1 MGIIVPAIL
10 PVSREDLEQKL
21 DMLEGVCE
29 EVQVDIVDGVYA
41 TPATWPYKVDPSE
54 PSRMLAEGEFLPKAG
69 RFRIEIDLMSGD
81 PESVAGTWIGL
92 GAARLTVHAQ
102 STRYLPRFLASTR
115 SLYGHD
121 KEFESDLLAIG
132 LAISADTDVA
142 LIEPYMDRIDYVQ
155 FMGIRTIG
163 RQGEPFDMKTIAR
176 VKAFRKKYPKVS
188 VQVDG
193 GVTLKNAAEL
203 LDAGVSRLVVGSA
216 IWRSENPLEAYRAL
230 DVLTE
235 RHGLYA

>member
-10 PVSREDLEQKL
+10 PTSRADLEQKL
-21 DMLEGVCE
+21 GVLDGMCD

-41 TPATWPYKVDPSE
+41 APATWPYTSDASE
-54 PSRMLAEGEFLPKAG
+54 PSRMLAEGMFLPMAG
-69 RFRIEIDLMSGD
+69 RFRMEIDLMSGD

-121 KEFESDLLAIG
+121 KEFASDLLALG
-132 LAISADTDVA
+132 LAIGAETDVA
-142 LIEPYMDRIDYVQ
+142 LIEPYLDKVDYVQ

-163 RQGEPFDMKTIAR
+163 RQGEPFDMRTIAR
-176 VKAFRKKYPKVS
+176 VRAFRKKYPKMPIS
-188 VQVDG
+188 VDG
-193 GVTLKNAAEL
+193 GVTLENAPAL

-216 IWRSENPLEAYRAL
+216 IWRAADPLAAYRAL
-230 DVLTE
+230 DALTE
-235 RHGLYA
+235 QHGLYG

>member
-21 DMLEGVCE
+21 DILDGVCE

-41 TPATWPYKVDPSE
+41 SPKTWPYTRDASE

-92 GAARLTVHAQ
+92 GAARLTIHAQ

-121 KEFESDLLAIG
+121 KEFESDLLSLG
-132 LAISADTDVA
+132 LALGAETDLS
-142 LIEPYMDRIDYVQ
+142 LIEPYIDKIDYVQ

-163 RQGEPFDMKTIAR
+163 RQGEPFDMRTVAKVR
-176 VKAFRKKYPKVS
+176 AFRKKYPKTP

-193 GVTLKNAAEL
+193 GITLKNAAEL
-203 LDAGVSRLVVGSA
+203 LDAGVSRLIVGSA
-216 IWRSENPLEAYRAL
+216 IWRAENPLDAYRAL
-230 DVLTE
+230 NTLTE
-235 RHGLYA
+235 QHGLYA